1 MALGAEF
8 RNNVGQAHHQ
18 YSARESGADTPVV
31 CDAMCAVVVDVFE
44 IGISLLKD
52 VREVLKML
60 DLVVLRLR
68 PRRSIHNRRLRR
80 IRCLQC
86 DQLQSSMNMLNK
98 LTSEL

>member
-8 RNNVGQAHHQ
+8 RNNVGQAHDQ
-18 YSARESGADTPVV
+18 YGAREPGADTPVV
-31 CDAMCAVVVDVFE
+31 CDAMCAVVVAVFE

-60 DLVVLRLR
+60 VKVVLRLW
-68 PRRSIHNRRLRR
+68 PRRSIYNRRLRR

-86 DQLQSSMNMLNK
+86 DQLQSSIEMLNK